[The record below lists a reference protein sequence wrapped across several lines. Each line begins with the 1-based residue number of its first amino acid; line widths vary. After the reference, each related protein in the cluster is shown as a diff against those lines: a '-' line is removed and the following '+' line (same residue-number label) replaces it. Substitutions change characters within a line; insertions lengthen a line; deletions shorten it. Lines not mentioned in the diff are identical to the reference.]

1 MNEFV
6 QTNAKSNPTKEK
18 TTFVDTCFDW
28 IGAAVIAL
36 VVVSI
41 LFTTLGRVVNVSGDS
56 MTNTLVNGEKLLLTG
71 VLVEPQYGDIVV
83 IRREND
89 TPLIKR
95 VIGLPGDKIFINDS
109 LGKVFRNGE
118 ELDEPY
124 VRGGHTPSMG
134 MSDAYVVP
142 EDGIFVMG
150 DNRRESLD
158 SRQLRDQIK
167 MNDMVGVITFR
178 LSPFESLR
186 NGD

>member
-1 MNEFV
+1 MNEFD
-6 QTNAKSNPTKEK
+6 QNNKTLNTPKAKSSI
-18 TTFVDTCFDW
+18 VDTFFDW
-28 IGAAVIAL
+28 VGAAVIAL
-36 VVVSI
+36 VVVAI
-41 LFTTLGRVVNVSGDS
+41 LFSTLGRVVNVSGDS

-71 VLVEPQYGDIVV
+71 VMMEPQYGDIVV
-83 IRREND
+83 IHREND

-109 LGKVFRNGE
+109 LGKVFRNGV

-124 VRGGHTPSMG
+124 VRGGFTPSMG
-134 MSDAYVVP
+134 MSTAYEVP

-167 MNDMVGVITFR
+167 MKDMVGVITFR